1 MNKEV
6 LDISKIKIESKI
18 NEILDKEIDIYKD
31 NEFIKSSLEEL
42 KRLSSEGKRV
52 RGFLV
57 KLGQLLFGIDDDSF
71 IEVAAALEIFQTAIL
86 IHDDIIDKADKRRG
100 METINAK
107 YEGHLGISKGI
118 CIGDL
123 GFFISYK
130 IISELNIDNKVKTEI
145 MKVYARTLYNTVNGE
160 IIDVELPLENMTYHK
175 AMNEKII
182 YDIYVNKTA
191 WYTIIGPILIG
202 ASFANINEIDKQSII
217 DIGTN
222 LGIAFQIKDDLLGL
236 YSDVKIMGK
245 TLNDIKEG
253 KQTIIYKY
261 AIDNCSI
268 EDLELISKFYGKED
282 ITLEENNAILD
293 LFEKVGARKNA
304 EELVTIYTNKAIEI
318 INKSSLLNKE
328 VFIGFANYLL
338 KRTN

>member
-31 NEFIKSSLEEL
+31 NEFIKGSLEEL
-42 KRLSSEGKRV
+42 KRLSSGGKRV

-71 IEVAAALEIFQTAIL
+71 IDVAAALEIFQTAIL

-100 METINAK
+100 IETINAK

-130 IISELNIDNKVKTEI
+130 IISELNIDNNVKTDI
-145 MKVYARTLYNTVNGE
+145 MKIYARTLYNTVNGE
-160 IIDVELPLENMTYHK
+160 ITDVELPLESMNYHK
-175 AMNEKII
+175 DMNEKII

-202 ASFANINEIDKQSII
+202 AAFANISDKDKQSII

-236 YSDVKIMGK
+236 YSDVKTMGK

-261 AIDNCSI
+261 AIDNCSLK
-268 EDLELISKFYGKED
+268 DLELINKYYGKED
-282 ITLEENNAILD
+282 ITPEENNVILD
-293 LFEKVGARKNA
+293 LFEKIGARKNA

-318 INKSSLLNKE
+318 INDSSLLNKE
-328 VFIGFANYLL
+328 MFIGFANYLL